1 MSRAISGRV
10 AALESRHQFRV
21 FQQAITNSFQE
32 TADEIGLPA
41 CPRTAILAA
50 LQGWHTRYPLPP
62 VGWEWDY
69 DEAFAVADAHTLAV
83 RRILEQHITERAI
96 LRAVCHGMRARL
108 MTLVGANDDDTLEN
122 PYTGA

>member
-21 FQQAITNSFQE
+21 FQQAITNSFLE
-32 TADEIGLPA
+32 AADEAALSAGS
-41 CPRTAILAA
+41 RTAILAA
-50 LQGWHTRYPLPP
+50 LQEWHTRYPLPP

-96 LRAVCHGMRARL
+96 LRAVCHGMRDRL
-108 MTLVGANDDDTLEN
+108 MALIGANNND
-122 PYTGA
+122 AS